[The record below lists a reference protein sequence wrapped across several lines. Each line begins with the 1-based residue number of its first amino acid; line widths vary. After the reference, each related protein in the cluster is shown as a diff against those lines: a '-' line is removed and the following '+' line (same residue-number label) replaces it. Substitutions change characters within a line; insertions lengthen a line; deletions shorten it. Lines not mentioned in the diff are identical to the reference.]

1 MDENENIVI
10 PNIMNEEEAV
20 SENSLRPKNLQEY
33 IGQNKVK
40 ESMKVYIEA
49 AKKRGKSLDHVLL
62 YGPPG
67 LGKTTLSNIIATEMN
82 ANIRIT
88 SGPAIEKPGDL
99 AAFSTLT
106 NPFLR

>member
-49 AKKRGKSLDHVLL
+49 AKREENHWIMCYYMALLD
-62 YGPPG
+62 
-67 LGKTTLSNIIATEMN
+67 
-82 ANIRIT
+82 
-88 SGPAIEKPGDL
+88 
-99 AAFSTLT
+99 
-106 NPFLR
+106 

>member
-40 ESMKVYIEA
+40 ESMK
-49 AKKRGKSLDHVLL
+49 
-62 YGPPG
+62 
-67 LGKTTLSNIIATEMN
+67 NW
-82 ANIRIT
+82 IRR
-88 SGPAIEKPGDL
+88 SMK
-99 AAFSTLT
+99 F
-106 NPFLR
+106 